1 MLVFEK
7 CSFHVTGRL
16 RWWL

>member
-1 MLVFEK
+1 MPVFEK
-7 CSFHVTGRL
+7 CSFHVTSRL